1 MGVNIR
7 EHQIAESK
15 FFENVVKESEG
26 SGEKFCNIR

>member
-1 MGVNIR
+1 MRVNIR
-7 EHQIAESK
+7 EHQITGLE